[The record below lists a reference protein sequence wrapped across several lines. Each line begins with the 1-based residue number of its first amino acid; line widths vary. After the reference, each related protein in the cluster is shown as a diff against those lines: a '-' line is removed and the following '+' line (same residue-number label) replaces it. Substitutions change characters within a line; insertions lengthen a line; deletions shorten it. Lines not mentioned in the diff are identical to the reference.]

1 VRDVP
6 RRACAALRLYALSIA
21 IGIVKRRNTLHTAT
35 VASVP
40 DTPSTCLSVVIM
52 ENSFFVWK
60 PGVEKRGDR
69 GKMGDADD
77 FVYYNP
83 TAGLAV
89 GGGEE
94 ESPEEMSEAASAV
107 YEMLLSSDSSILD
120 MMLVMVELLGAREP
134 LAAAPSPP
142 LPPPPVPP
150 PTPPPP
156 PPPPS
161 FLVTHLVDPIFVAPL
176 CGIDRPMPLQAL
188 VSLVLVSKA
197 CRKALQGILEDRWVE
212 ALSSI
217 VGCGE
222 DPVRQW
228 GHTSPPKIFL

>member
-1 VRDVP
+1 MEPTQDIEHVLKFRS
-6 RRACAALRLYALSIA
+6 RKLFF
-21 IGIVKRRNTLHTAT
+21 IGGK
-35 VASVP
+35 SGW
-40 DTPSTCLSVVIM
+40 C
-52 ENSFFVWK
+52 
-60 PGVEKRGDR
+60 GR

-77 FVYYNP
+77 FIYHNP
-83 TAGLAV
+83 TARLAV

-161 FLVTHLVDPIFVAPL
+161 FLVTHLVDPVRGVVARYGRLDVLIQTAGRAKTYRKCLHRSSPPRHSAPAPAHRATAVAALRRIFVT
-176 CGIDRPMPLQAL
+176 
-188 VSLVLVSKA
+188 
-197 CRKALQGILEDRWVE
+197 
-212 ALSSI
+212 
-217 VGCGE
+217 
-222 DPVRQW
+222 
-228 GHTSPPKIFL
+228 H